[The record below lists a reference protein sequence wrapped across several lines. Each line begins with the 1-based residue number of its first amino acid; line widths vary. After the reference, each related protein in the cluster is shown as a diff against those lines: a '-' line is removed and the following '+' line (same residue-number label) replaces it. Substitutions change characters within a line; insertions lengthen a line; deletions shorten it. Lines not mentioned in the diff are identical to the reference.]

1 LKNEYK
7 SISTPLAGKIKN
19 TNPNT
24 IRSNG
29 LTKITIGTAAI
40 YGKVTKGIVPAFDQ
54 LVVIEN
60 NQIIY
65 SKDDVIYQF
74 NQNEIRVIKILESF
88 DNFDYK
94 DQILSIFTSK
104 ELIIKNHNT
113 IMHIKW

>member
-65 SKDDVIYQF
+65 SKDYVLYQF
-74 NQNEIRVIKILESF
+74 NQNEIRVIKILE
-88 DNFDYK
+88 K
-94 DQILSIFTSK
+94 A
-104 ELIIKNHNT
+104 LIILITKTKFYLFLHRRNYQLKIT
-113 IMHIKW
+113 TP